1 MFHFVFPAAV
11 LALMSLAPQSALAQ
25 PTPPPSAAQQVL
37 PGNGLAQ
44 TAPELRALF
53 RAMGLYDILDIMS
66 AEGREAAPGL
76 EADLVPGQGGG
87 AWIAVG
93 ASIYA
98 TDRMV
103 ADLEAAV
110 PKEGFTADML
120 AQLSDFFDSD
130 LGARI
135 VAGEVAARRAFL
147 DPQIKDAATELARD
161 RAAQSDP
168 RLALLTEFITV
179 NDLVDRNVTGALN
192 SNFAFYLGMSQAG
205 AFADEM
211 PEELMLAE
219 VWGQEAEIR
228 SDTLE
233 WLFAY
238 QLLAYEGLSDD
249 DLRDYIALSQSP
261 AGQMLNAALFA
272 AFDVVF
278 EAVSRDLGRAAAGF
292 VAGQDL

>member
-1 MFHFVFPAAV
+1 MFRLSSTFAI
-11 LALMSLAPQSALAQ
+11 LALTAVAPLPVMAQ
-25 PTPPPSAAQQVL
+25 VAAPPGAVQQVL
-37 PGNGLAQ
+37 PGTGLAQ

-53 RAMGLYDILDIMS
+53 SAMGLYDVFDIMS
-66 AEGREAAPGL
+66 AEGRDAAPNL
-76 EADLVPGQGGG
+76 EDDLFAGQGGG
-87 AWIAVG
+87 AWIAAV

-98 TDRMV
+98 ADRLI
-103 ADLEAAV
+103 ADFEAAV
-110 PKEGFTADML
+110 PRAGFTPETMTAL
-120 AQLSDFFDSD
+120 TAFFDSD

-147 DPQIKDAATELARD
+147 DPQIKDAATELARE
-161 RAAQSDP
+161 RAAQNDP

-192 SNFAFYLGMSQAG
+192 SNFAFYSGLSQAG
-205 AFADEM
+205 AFTDEI

-219 VWGQEAEIR
+219 VWAQEAEIR

-238 QLLAYEGLSDD
+238 QLLAYEGLSDEEM
-249 DLRDYIALSQSP
+249 RAYIALSQSP
-261 AGQMLNAALFA
+261 AGQTLNSALFA
-272 AFDVVF
+272 AFDVMF

>member
-1 MFHFVFPAAV
+1 MFHFLFPAAV
-11 LALMSLAPQSALAQ
+11 LALISLAPQSALAQ
-25 PTPPPSAAQQVL
+25 PAAPPGAAQQVL
-37 PGNGLAQ
+37 PGTGLAQ
-44 TAPELRALF
+44 TAPELWALF
-53 RAMGLYDILDIMS
+53 SAMGLYDILDIMS

-76 EADLVPGQGGG
+76 EADLFPGQGGG
-87 AWIAVG
+87 AWIAVV

-135 VAGEVAARRAFL
+135 VAGEGAARRAFL